1 VFPVQ
6 SKRLSKNPFNP
17 VSGNRSSQLSADTNA
32 GSVVITIVG
41 MKNDS
46 KALPVQPSAM
56 FVNYLKFPTLP

>member
-6 SKRLSKNPFNP
+6 SKRLSKYPFNP
-17 VSGNRSSQLSADTNA
+17 VSGNRSSQLSTNA
-32 GSVVITIVG
+32 NANSVVTTIVG

-46 KALPVQPSAM
+46 KALPVQPSAV